1 MGIATLEQARSRF
14 LKFGHCDCE
23 LEFRVTSQP
32 LQTDIVLT
40 NCGVCGKEHD
50 RKIKNNLC
58 N

>member
-1 MGIATLEQARSRF
+1 MHQHLLEQARARF

-23 LEFRVTSQP
+23 LEFRVTCQP

-40 NCGVCGKEHD
+40 SCGVCGKEYD